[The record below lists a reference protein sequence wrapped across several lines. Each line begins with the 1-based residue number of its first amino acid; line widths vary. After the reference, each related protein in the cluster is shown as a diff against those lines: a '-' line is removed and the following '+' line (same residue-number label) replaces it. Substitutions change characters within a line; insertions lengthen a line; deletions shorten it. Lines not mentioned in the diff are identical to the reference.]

1 MAYNENILTFNND
14 LSKHIAF
21 MATQYDD
28 VYHTTKSAI
37 LEALGDDLIDTLDD
51 ETILN
56 EYLEFKAEECDEYY
70 YRLDEDSINEALRGC
85 TADEIVRKTL
95 FGNFKY
101 SHDYFTINIYD
112 NLESCTDWQ
121 LIKQAR
127 EDSDFKKWVTDCNSD
142 YSVEWYEQT
151 KAQFLHLLEQGY

>member
-1 MAYNENILTFNND
+1 MAYNENILTFSND

-28 VYHTTKSAI
+28 VYHTAKSAI
-37 LEALGDDLIDTLDD
+37 LEALGDELINALDD
-51 ETILN
+51 CTILN
-56 EYLEFKAEECDEYY
+56 EYLEFKAESDEYY
-70 YRLDEDSINEALRGC
+70 YQLNEDSINEALRGC

-101 SHDYFTINIYD
+101 SDDYFTIDIYD

-121 LIKQAR
+121 LIKKAR

-142 YSVEWYEQT
+142 YSVEWFEQT
-151 KAQFLHLLEQGY
+151 QNQFLHFLEQGY

>member
-1 MAYNENILTFNND
+1 MAYNENILIFNND

-21 MATQYDD
+21 MATQYYD
-28 VYHTTKSAI
+28 VNHTIKSAI
-37 LEALGDDLIDTLDD
+37 SEALGDDLIDALDD
-51 ETILN
+51 EAILN

-70 YRLDEDSINEALRGC
+70 YQLNEDSINEVLRGC
-85 TADEIVRKTL
+85 SADEIVRKTL

-101 SHDYFTINIYD
+101 SDDYFTLNIYD
-112 NLESCTDWQ
+112 NLESCTDRQ

-127 EDSDFKKWVTDCNSD
+127 EDSNFKKWVTDCNSD

-151 KAQFLHLLEQGY
+151 QAQFLHLLELGY